1 MKQLRQKCYCLLID
15 LTTRDKQWRNEFFI
29 HSDPKL
35 NITINVEKA
44 CVASVGS
51 LSFSFY
57 PSGGGM
63 SCARAWGENQ
73 LKDDEKG
80 EGSSLSIQW
89 RYSPLGAMK
98 RQRILRRP
106 RQALLFLSMLC
117 RAVNNDKSNQYCYI
131 PRLSLNKASTVI
143 GWFLVTC
150 PWSNSN
156 VSRPGYNA

>member
-1 MKQLRQKCYCLLID
+1 MSFSFILIPSS
-15 LTTRDKQWRNEFFI
+15 T
-29 HSDPKL
+29 
-35 NITINVEKA
+35 ITINVEKA

-57 PSGGGM
+57 PSGGHM

-80 EGSSLSIQW
+80 EALRFQSTPSRGW
-89 RYSPLGAMK
+89 RYSRLGTMK
-98 RQRILRRP
+98 RQSILRRP
-106 RQALLFLSMLC
+106 SQALLFLSMLF

-131 PRLSLNKASTVI
+131 PRLSLNKTRPVI